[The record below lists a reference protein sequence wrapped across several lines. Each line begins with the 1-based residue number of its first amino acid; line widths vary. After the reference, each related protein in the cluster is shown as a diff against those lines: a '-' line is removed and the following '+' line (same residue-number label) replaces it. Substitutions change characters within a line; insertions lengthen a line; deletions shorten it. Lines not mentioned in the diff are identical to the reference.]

1 MYWQEEL
8 ETLDR
13 EQLAGIQLK
22 GLQKTVANCYE
33 NVPYYR
39 EKLSRLGIHPS
50 DIKTLDDV
58 RKLPFTKKSE
68 LRDNY
73 PYGLFARPI
82 KEMVRIHGS
91 SGTTGKPTIVG
102 YTRHDLD
109 IWSDCVARVVSA
121 AGATSGDVVQI
132 AFGYGLFTGALGLH
146 QGLEKINYP
155 I

>member
-91 SGTTGKPTIVG
+91 SGKTG
-102 YTRHDLD
+102 
-109 IWSDCVARVVSA
+109 
-121 AGATSGDVVQI
+121 
-132 AFGYGLFTGALGLH
+132 
-146 QGLEKINYP
+146 
-155 I
+155 